1 MTNKTAPA
9 SYITDTEMPSI
20 VVETMVKVLKGILS
34 HSKVGNEDGTA
45 TDMITGRS
53 CWDEKTHGDFS

>member
-53 CWDEKTHGDFS
+53 C